1 MVASMRAILRSPSVG
16 ATAHA
21 GSSIDNGGMSS
32 LSDAVAGFEQAWPRP
47 SAPRP
52 IVIIGAGSIVR
63 DAHLP
68 VYERL
73 GFPVAGIFDLDADAA
88 AARAREFGIER
99 TYASLAQAAAEPGTV
114 FDVAVPPQAIAP
126 TVEQLPEGAYVIIQK
141 PLGRDLG
148 EARAIRNICAARR
161 ITAAVNFQLR
171 FAPNMR
177 LLRLAISEGLLG
189 DVVDVEV
196 RINLHTPWEY
206 WAFLKGAP
214 RLEILMHS
222 IHYID
227 LIRHLVGEPRGV
239 YAKVVRHP
247 ELAGHAD
254 ARSSII
260 LDYGETVRCSLTMDH
275 THDFGARFGMS
286 QLKVEGT
293 KGAAIAKMGVNL
305 NYPHGEPDEIL
316 LAERGSDAWDA
327 VPLRGSWFLEA
338 FEGPMSNL
346 QRVAAGEDRALVSPV
361 ADAVRTMAVVEACYA
376 SSAAGGTA
384 IDEG

>member
-1 MVASMRAILRSPSVG
+1 
-16 ATAHA
+16 
-21 GSSIDNGGMSS
+21 MSS
-32 LSDAVAGFEQAWPRP
+32 LSDTVAGFEQAWPRP

-126 TVEQLPEGAYVIIQK
+126 TVEQLPEGAHVIIQK

-227 LIRHLVGEPRGV
+227 LVRSLLGDPQGV
-239 YAKVVRHP
+239 YCKGLKNPLTP
-247 ELAGHAD
+247 EFGD
-254 ARSSII
+254 ARTTMI
-260 LDYGETVRCSLTMDH
+260 LDYPGIRCSILANH
-275 THDFGARFGMS
+275 SHRFGPELQQS
-286 QLKVEGT
+286 QIKVEGT
-293 KGAAIAKMGVNL
+293 LAAAIATMGVNL
-305 NYPHGEPDEIL
+305 DYPRGKPDEL
-316 LAERGSDAWDA
+316 LVAAEGGPWESIA
-327 VPLRGSWFLEA
+327 LRGSWFLEA

-346 QRVAAGEDRALVSPV
+346 QRFAGGEDLALVSPV
-361 ADAVRTMAVVEACYA
+361 SDSVRTMAVVEACYA
-376 SSAAGGTA
+376 SSAAGGTPVA
-384 IDEG
+384 SEDQP